1 MQLLV
6 IAANF
11 QQFRAGRKPDA
22 PEHKC
27 EELNMKDTCP
37 GAAPGEVLVCI
48 LSAHH
53 ALMTVLFQPV
63 VN

>member
-1 MQLLV
+1 MQLLI

-11 QQFRAGRKPDA
+11 QQFRAGRKPEA

-37 GAAPGEVLVCI
+37 GAAPGRFWYAYFLHI
-48 LSAHH
+48 MH
-53 ALMTVLFQPV
+53 
-63 VN
+63 